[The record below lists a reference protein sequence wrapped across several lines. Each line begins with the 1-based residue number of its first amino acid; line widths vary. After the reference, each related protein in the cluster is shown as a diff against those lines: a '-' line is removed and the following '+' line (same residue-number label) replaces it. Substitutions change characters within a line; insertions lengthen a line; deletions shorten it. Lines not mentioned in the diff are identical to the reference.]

1 VTAGVPSWYGALT
14 ALLEPIGARW
24 GQGGDPVALRARRAL
39 DVPLAET
46 WIHAASVGEA
56 SGLPPLLAEWR
67 RRRPDETVALSAMT
81 PGGRAALARLGDLEV
96 TAPPYD
102 APGPARRAV
111 RTSGLRRLVLLETE
125 IWPAWIEAALS
136 ENARVA
142 FVNARLSDRSWPMYR
157 RIAGSLAP
165 LLARVTAVAAQTE
178 IDAGRW
184 RSLGVP
190 ADRVRVTGNT
200 KHEAM
205 AAVEPPTAAEK
216 AEARRRLDLDEGQV
230 WCVWASLRPGE
241 EQWLR
246 KAMPLVPPGTR
257 FLVVPRHPDRWRKAY
272 RPGEGYGEVVW
283 LLSLGVLPEALRAC
297 DLAIMGGTLARYG
310 GHNPVEPA
318 ALGLPVVL
326 GPSTENVREAAEA
339 LIAAGAARR
348 VTDAADL
355 AQAVGAWVCDADS
368 LRVAGEA
375 ARRVVAGLAG
385 ASARTLDWLEAR
397 GFWA

>member
-1 VTAGVPSWYGALT
+1 M
-14 ALLEPIGARW
+14 
-24 GQGGDPVALRARRAL
+24 ALRARRAL
-39 DVPLAET
+39 DVPRAET

-67 RRRPDETVALSAMT
+67 RRRPHESVALSAMT
-81 PGGRAALARLGDLEV
+81 PGGRAALARLGHLAV

-111 RTSGLRRLVLLETE
+111 LASGLRRLVLLETE

-136 ENARVA
+136 ANARVA

-157 RIAGSLAP
+157 RIARSLAP

-178 IDAGRW
+178 IDADRW

-200 KHEAM
+200 KHEAL

-216 AEARRRLDLDEGQV
+216 AEAQRRLDLDQGQV

-297 DLAIMGGTLARYG
+297 DLAIMGGTLAG
-310 GHNPVEPA
+310 GQRSWIETLKRA
-318 ALGLPVVL
+318 
-326 GPSTENVREAAEA
+326 VRQAIEERQ
-339 LIAAGAARR
+339 L
-348 VTDAADL
+348 AADTDPEQIAFEMFGIAL
-355 AQAVGAWVCDADS
+355 VVHHHRRLLGYKKARERALTALDS
-368 LRVAGEA
+368 LFKRQSV
-375 ARRVVAGLAG
+375 
-385 ASARTLDWLEAR
+385 S
-397 GFWA
+397 